1 MAVYVRDGLLA
12 MELGIVHRLF
22 GQARSDSGDALYEV
36 ITCTDVP
43 GPVRTDSDIRI
54 LVERGLEAVA
64 EADTVIVPA
73 SDVDYETDLAA
84 ASALFDAVSSQ
95 RLASICTGAF
105 VLAAAGRLDGKRATT
120 HWKSAACF
128 AELYPQVLLDPNVLY
143 TEDGNVLT
151 AAGEASGI
159 DLCLHMIRQDFGAAV
174 ANRVARGTVV
184 PPQRSGGQAQ
194 YIDTPVP
201 RTHSTSTADAQ
212 EWALR
217 NLGSAL
223 SVEDLAR
230 HQAMSVRTFSRRFV
244 AEVGV
249 SPARWIVAQRVQRSR
264 ELLENTDLTIERIAH
279 DTGFGT
285 ATSLRNQLA
294 AELGVSPSAYRAT
307 FRVGGDAPITRH
319 RQILD
324 LE

>member
-1 MAVYVRDGLLA
+1 MTHRIAVYVRDGLLA

-22 GQARSDSGDALYEV
+22 GQARSESGELLYEV
-36 ITCTDVP
+36 VTCTDVP
-43 GPVRTDSDIRI
+43 GPVRTDSDVRI
-54 LVERGLEAVA
+54 LVERGLDAVA

-73 SDVDYETDLAA
+73 SDADY
-84 ASALFDAVSSQ
+84 ASDSAVSTLFDAVSTQ
-95 RLASICTGAF
+95 RLASICTGSF
-105 VLAAAGRLDGKRATT
+105 VLAAAGVLDGKRATT
-120 HWKSAACF
+120 HWKSAARF

-159 DLCLHMIRQDFGAAV
+159 DLCLYMIRQDFGAAV

-184 PPQRSGGQAQ
+184 PPHRSGGQVQ

-249 SPARWIVAQRVQRSR
+249 SPARWIVAQRIQRAR

-307 FRVGGDAPITRH
+307 FRVGG
-319 RQILD
+319 
-324 LE
+324 

>member
-1 MAVYVRDGLLA
+1 MTHRIAVYVRDGLLA

-22 GQARSDSGDALYEV
+22 GQARSDSGDPLYEV

-43 GPVRTDSDIRI
+43 GPIRTDSDVRI
-54 LVERGLEAVA
+54 LVERGLDAVA

-73 SDVDYETDLAA
+73 SDAGY
-84 ASALFDAVSSQ
+84 ASDGTVSTLFEGLSTQ
-95 RLASICTGAF
+95 RLASICTGSF
-105 VLAAAGRLDGKRATT
+105 VLAAAGLLDGKRATT
-120 HWKSAACF
+120 HWKSAALF

-184 PPQRSGGQAQ
+184 PPHRNGGQAQ

-201 RTHSTSTADAQ
+201 RTDSTSTADAQ

-217 NLGSAL
+217 NLRSTL

-249 SPARWIVAQRVQRSR
+249 SPARWIVAQRVQRAR

-307 FRVGGDAPITRH
+307 FRVCG
-319 RQILD
+319 
-324 LE
+324 

>member
-1 MAVYVRDGLLA
+1 MTHRIAVYVRDGLLA

-22 GQARSDSGDALYEV
+22 GQAQSESGEALYEV

-43 GPVRTDSDIRI
+43 GAVRTDSDVRI
-54 LVERGLEAVA
+54 LVERGLDAVA

-73 SDVDYETDLAA
+73 SDADY
-84 ASALFDAVSSQ
+84 ASDSAVSIVFDALSTQ
-95 RLASICTGAF
+95 RLASICTGSF
-105 VLAAAGRLDGKRATT
+105 VLAAAGVLDGKRATT
-120 HWKSAACF
+120 HWKSAARF

-143 TEDGNVLT
+143 TDDGNVLT

-159 DLCLHMIRQDFGAAV
+159 DLCLYMIRQDFGAAV

-184 PPQRSGGQAQ
+184 PPHRSGGQAQ

-249 SPARWIVAQRVQRSR
+249 SPARWIVAQRVQRAR
-264 ELLENTDLTIERIAH
+264 EMLENTDLTIERIAH

-285 ATSLRNQLA
+285 ATSLRNQIA

-307 FRVGGDAPITRH
+307 FRVGG
-319 RQILD
+319 
-324 LE
+324 

>member
-1 MAVYVRDGLLA
+1 MLHRIAVYVRDGLLA

-22 GQARSDSGDALYEV
+22 GQARSDSGDPLYEV

-43 GPVRTDSDIRI
+43 GPIRTDSDVRI
-54 LVERGLEAVA
+54 LVERGLDAVA

-73 SDVDYETDLAA
+73 SDADY
-84 ASALFDAVSSQ
+84 ASDGDVSTLFDGLSTQ
-95 RLASICTGAF
+95 RLASICTGSF
-105 VLAAAGRLDGKRATT
+105 VLAAAGLLDGKRATT
-120 HWKSAACF
+120 HWKSAARF
-128 AELYPQVLLDPNVLY
+128 ADLYPQVLLDPNVLY

-184 PPQRSGGQAQ
+184 PPHRNGGQAQ

-217 NLGSAL
+217 NLRSTL

-249 SPARWIVAQRVQRSR
+249 SPARWIVAQRVQRAR
-264 ELLENTDLTIERIAH
+264 EFLENTDLTIERIAH

-307 FRVGGDAPITRH
+307 FRVCG
-319 RQILD
+319 
-324 LE
+324 

>member
-1 MAVYVRDGLLA
+1 MTHRIAVYVRDGLLA

-22 GQARSDSGDALYEV
+22 GQARSESGEPLYEV

-43 GPVRTDSDIRI
+43 GPVRTDSDVRI

-64 EADTVIVPA
+64 AADTVIVPA

-84 ASALFDAVSSQ
+84 ASPLFDVVSSQ

-105 VLAAAGRLDGKRATT
+105 VLAAAGLLDDKQATT
-120 HWKSAACF
+120 HWKSASRF
-128 AELYPQVLLDPNVLY
+128 AELYPQVLLDPDVLY
-143 TEDGNVLT
+143 TEDRNVLT

-184 PPQRSGGQAQ
+184 PPHRSGGQAQ

-217 NLGSAL
+217 NLGSTM

-230 HQAMSVRTFSRRFV
+230 HQAMSVRTFSRKFV

-249 SPARWIVAQRVQRSR
+249 SPARWIAAQRVQRAR
-264 ELLENTDLTIERIAH
+264 ELLENTDLTVERIAH

-294 AELGVSPSAYRAT
+294 AESGVSPSAYRAT
-307 FRVGGDAPITRH
+307 FRVGG
-319 RQILD
+319 
-324 LE
+324 

>member
-1 MAVYVRDGLLA
+1 MKHRIAVYVRDGLLA

-22 GQARSDSGDALYEV
+22 GQARSDSGDPLYEV

-43 GPVRTDSDIRI
+43 GPVRTDSDVEI
-54 LVERGLEAVA
+54 LVERGLDAVA

-73 SDVDYETDLAA
+73 SDADYTSDGAV
-84 ASALFDAVSSQ
+84 STLFDAVSTQ
-95 RLASICTGAF
+95 RLASICTGSF
-105 VLAAAGRLDGKRATT
+105 VLAAAGVLDGKRATT
-120 HWKSAACF
+120 HWKSAARF

-143 TEDGNVLT
+143 TEDGDVLT

-159 DLCLHMIRQDFGAAV
+159 DLCLYMIRQDFGAAV

-184 PPQRSGGQAQ
+184 PPHRSGGQAQ

-201 RTHSTSTADAQ
+201 RTHSTSTTDAQ

-249 SPARWIVAQRVQRSR
+249 SPARWIVAQRVQRAR

-307 FRVGGDAPITRH
+307 FRVGS
-319 RQILD
+319 
-324 LE
+324 

>member
-22 GQARSDSGDALYEV
+22 GQARSDSGDPLYEV

-43 GPVRTDSDIRI
+43 GPIRTDSDVRI
-54 LVERGLEAVA
+54 LVERGLDAVA
-64 EADTVIVPA
+64 DADTVIVPA
-73 SDVDYETDLAA
+73 SDADY
-84 ASALFDAVSSQ
+84 ASDGTVSTLFEGLSTQ
-95 RLASICTGAF
+95 RLASICTGSF
-105 VLAAAGRLDGKRATT
+105 VLAAAGLLDGKRATT
-120 HWKSAACF
+120 HWKSAALF

-184 PPQRSGGQAQ
+184 PPHRNGGQAQ

-201 RTHSTSTADAQ
+201 RTHSTSTAAAQ

-217 NLGSAL
+217 NLRSTL

-249 SPARWIVAQRVQRSR
+249 SPARWIVAQRVQRAR

-285 ATSLRNQLA
+285 ATSLRNQIA

-307 FRVGGDAPITRH
+307 FRVGS
-319 RQILD
+319 
-324 LE
+324 

>member
-22 GQARSDSGDALYEV
+22 GQAQSDSGDPLYDV
-36 ITCTDVP
+36 FTCTDVP
-43 GPVRTDSDIRI
+43 GPVRTDSDVRI
-54 LVERGLEAVA
+54 LVERGLDAVA
-64 EADTVIVPA
+64 DADTVIVPA
-73 SDVDYETDLAA
+73 SDADYTSNGAV
-84 ASALFDAVSSQ
+84 STLFDTLSTQ
-95 RLASICTGAF
+95 RLASICTGSF
-105 VLAAAGRLDGKRATT
+105 VLAAAGVLDGKRATT
-120 HWKSAACF
+120 HWKSASRF

-159 DLCLHMIRQDFGAAV
+159 DLCLYMIRQDFGAAV

-184 PPQRSGGQAQ
+184 PPHRSGGQAQ

-201 RTHSTSTADAQ
+201 QTHGTSTADAQ
-212 EWALR
+212 EWALS
-217 NLGSAL
+217 NLGAPL

-230 HQAMSVRTFSRRFV
+230 RQSMSVRTFSRRFM

-249 SPARWIVAQRVQRSR
+249 SPARWIVAQRVQRAR

-307 FRVGGDAPITRH
+307 FRVGG
-319 RQILD
+319 
-324 LE
+324 

>member
-1 MAVYVRDGLLA
+1 MTHRIAVYVRDGLLA

-22 GQARSDSGDALYEV
+22 GQARSDSGDPLYEV

-43 GPVRTDSDIRI
+43 GPIRTDSDVRI
-54 LVERGLEAVA
+54 LVERGLDAVA
-64 EADTVIVPA
+64 DADTVIVPA
-73 SDVDYETDLAA
+73 SDADY
-84 ASALFDAVSSQ
+84 ASDGTVSTLFEGLSTQ
-95 RLASICTGAF
+95 RLASICTGSF
-105 VLAAAGRLDGKRATT
+105 VLAAAGLLDGKRATT
-120 HWKSAACF
+120 HWKSAALF

-184 PPQRSGGQAQ
+184 PPHRNGGQAQ

-201 RTHSTSTADAQ
+201 RTHSTSTAAAQ

-217 NLGSAL
+217 NLRSTL

-249 SPARWIVAQRVQRSR
+249 SPARWIVAQRVQRAR

-285 ATSLRNQLA
+285 ATSLRNQIA

-307 FRVGGDAPITRH
+307 FRVGS
-319 RQILD
+319 
-324 LE
+324 

>member
-1 MAVYVRDGLLA
+1 MTHRIAVYVRDGLLA

-22 GQARSDSGDALYEV
+22 GQARSDFGDPLYEV

-43 GPVRTDSDIRI
+43 GPIRTDSDVRI
-54 LVERGLEAVA
+54 LVERGLDAVP

-73 SDVDYETDLAA
+73 SDADY
-84 ASALFDAVSSQ
+84 ASDGDVSILFEGVSTQ
-95 RLASICTGAF
+95 RLASICTGSF
-105 VLAAAGRLDGKRATT
+105 VLAAAGVLDGKRATT
-120 HWKSAACF
+120 HWKSAARF
-128 AELYPQVLLDPNVLY
+128 ADLYPQVLLDPNVLY

-184 PPQRSGGQAQ
+184 PPHRSGGQAQ

-217 NLGSAL
+217 NLRSTL

-249 SPARWIVAQRVQRSR
+249 SPARWIVAQRVQRAR

-307 FRVGGDAPITRH
+307 FRVGGG
-319 RQILD
+319 
-324 LE
+324 